1 MHGQILCA
9 NNEGHHKTNHLEVEI
24 PFQNYWSF
32 IPQKLVFYVHGS
44 EVFISNNVY
53 H

>member
-1 MHGQILCA
+1 MAKFYVLII
-9 NNEGHHKTNHLEVEI
+9 KVTIKKNHLEMEV

-32 IPQKLVFYVHGS
+32 IPQKLVFYVYGS